1 MESMGDDGLSGRW
14 EAWARKALGGDQ
26 AQIEAATRAVM
37 SAIGAGASQEE
48 AVARARA
55 AWGGEEAPL
64 PSPAASPVP
73 RPALTPQRTAV
84 SGSEIVGRVAGF
96 QARNEMYGRTYL
108 AVWDFRVEQSNAPPV
123 AVEMRGYAFDGAVAN
138 GDEVRIAPTEARGGI
153 VHVHSLENLT
163 SNATVRVT
171 RRAISPGSRVGKTVT
186 TVFVVFFLIVLIF
199 FVVTAVTVFKGHG
212 GP

>member
-1 MESMGDDGLSGRW
+1 MGSLDDDGLSDRW

-37 SAIGAGASQEE
+37 SAIRAGASQEE

-55 AWGGEEAPL
+55 AWGGEEP
-64 PSPAASPVP
+64 PP
-73 RPALTPQRTAV
+73 RPASPPAPRPAPPTPRRAAG
-84 SGSEIVGRVAGF
+84 SGSVIVGRVAGF

-108 AVWDFRVEQSNAPPV
+108 AVWDFRVEQPEALPV

-171 RRAISPGSRVGKTVT
+171 RRAISPSSRVGKTIRAL
-186 TVFVVFFLIVLIF
+186 FVVFFLIILIF
-199 FVVTAVTVFKGHG
+199 FVVTAVTVMKGHG